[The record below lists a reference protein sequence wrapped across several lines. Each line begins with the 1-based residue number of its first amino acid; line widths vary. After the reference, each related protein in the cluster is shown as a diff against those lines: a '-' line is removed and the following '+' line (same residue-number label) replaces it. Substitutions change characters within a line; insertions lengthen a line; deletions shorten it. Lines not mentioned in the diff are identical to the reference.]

1 MTIIGNSSLWA
12 GTFPDYLIP
21 QILDLVVTAWSNF
34 AKPEKNEH
42 EVPITKKFRAC
53 LRQHRDLVKLPV
65 KIDREIPEDDLQTG
79 EEKGR
84 IDLLFTSAERIREDV
99 YFAFECKKLNK
110 IDSKNKTNSLAREYV
125 KEGMMRFVTGKYSS
139 SVNNGGMIGY
149 VMDGNTDTAIGA
161 VNRNIN
167 HNRIHLRISNS
178 NSLLPSSLIPSN
190 SEIKETQHDLD
201 GRNFMIHHLFL
212 PITSNK

>member
-21 QILDLVVTAWSNF
+21 QILNLVVAAWSNF

-42 EVPITKKFRAC
+42 EVLITKKFRAC

-84 IDLLFTSAERIREDV
+84 IDLVFISVERVREDV
-99 YFAFECKKLNK
+99 YFAFECKRLNRV
-110 IDSKNKTNSLAREYV
+110 DSSNKRDSLAPEYV

-149 VMDGNTDTAIGA
+149 IMDGNTDTAIRS

-167 HNRIHLRISNS
+167 KNRIHLRISNP
-178 NSLLPSSLIPSN
+178 NSLLPSSLIPN
-190 SEIKETQHDLD
+190 NLEIKETQHDLN